1 MHAEDENLDGPR
13 LQPTTAEDLPAVLS
27 IENEAYK
34 KPWSRDLF
42 ERELDNPVSFA
53 YTLRVTL
60 AGADVIAGYV
70 IFWMVSDEAHIL
82 NVAIRADLRRLGL
95 ATRLVRE
102 LLKMMDENMVPDVF
116 LEVRKSNRAAIA
128 LYEKFGFRETFE
140 RKNYYGDE
148 DAMVMRFIF

>member
-1 MHAEDENLDGPR
+1 M
-13 LQPTTAEDLPAVLS
+13 TAEDLDAVLS

-53 YTLRVTL
+53 YTLKVTSGGA
-60 AGADVIAGYV
+60 AGATRAAGAARRADVIAGYA
-70 IFWMVSDEAHIL
+70 IFWMVSGEAHIL
-82 NVAIRADLRRLGL
+82 NVAIRADLRRRGL
-95 ATRLVRE
+95 ATLLVRE
-102 LLKMMDENMVPDVF
+102 VLKMMDEFKVLDVF